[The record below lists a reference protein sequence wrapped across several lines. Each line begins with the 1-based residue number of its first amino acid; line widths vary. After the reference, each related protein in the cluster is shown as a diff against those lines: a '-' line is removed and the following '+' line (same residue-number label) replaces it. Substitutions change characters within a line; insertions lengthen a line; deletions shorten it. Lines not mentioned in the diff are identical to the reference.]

1 MRELLAERGNGAEA
15 TYRRSGWWGGAGV
28 LERYAETVRDHPDRA
43 ILWDSRGH
51 GLTNSELWGRAERFS
66 ADLRARGVEP
76 GHVVLIVLPNWVE
89 WQIAHLAIR
98 LMKAIPANAPIKTDA
113 TTLAHMINLVSAR
126 CVIGAE
132 AFASVDTRSVLEN
145 VAKAADHVVD
155 VLTISRSGKT
165 CWFAN
170 TETAPARKPEDPRL
184 DHLMFTSS
192 TTGLPKAVMHSCDGL
207 NAFHQTVV
215 ARFPIE
221 PDAAIFMGAPMGH
234 SIGAIHGGR
243 MSLYFGV
250 PLILQEEWN
259 PTEALR
265 IIEAHNCTL
274 TAAATPF
281 LKDLLDA
288 EPIGHD
294 PKLASLRYFLCGGA
308 QVPPVMLEMAEKEF
322 PRTFVTVLWG
332 MTEGGYITCA
342 PGVTPRAKLLNTVGR
357 PSDGLEIRIVD
368 ADRSDLGAGT
378 EGELWVRGP
387 AMFYGYFAQPDLTAS
402 LFDDQGFFSTGDLAT
417 VDADGY
423 VRITGRSKDLVIRGG
438 VNISPVPI
446 EDILSAHPR
455 VTTVAVVGYP
465 DERLGERIC
474 AVFGPGAEDLKL
486 ADVTAFC
493 GQKGLGKHHWP
504 EFVRHIPE
512 MPMTPAGK
520 IRKND
525 VRRWLAGQ
533 IAGSD
538 EDFRV
543 RLGDIDV
550 SYRRA
555 GSGAPCLLIH
565 GLAEDHG
572 SWAAVQ
578 DEIREYATY
587 AYDLRGHGAT
597 SLGDAQGTLEQL
609 GRDLIAFLEAVTGPA
624 ICVGFSLGGT
634 VVLWAAARRP
644 DLIPGAVVIGTSSK
658 VGRAAVGFFNER
670 IGQVQNDRAA
680 FERGLAGDTA
690 AQLARPRDDLDA
702 IVRRRLAAVG
712 AGSGYVNAARA
723 MIGLA
728 EHPLSA
734 DLAAI
739 TQPVTVIGG
748 AEDQFCPRKAAEM
761 ILSELP
767 HACYDE
773 IPHAGH
779 LMCLDQPAAYIA
791 AIRRALRRR
800 T

>member
-1 MRELLAERGNGAEA
+1 MRGLLTDCSNSAEA
-15 TYRRSGWWGGAGV
+15 AYRRAGWWGGAGV
-28 LERYAETVRDHPDRA
+28 LERYADTVRDYPDRT

-51 GLTNSELWGRAERFS
+51 GLTNRELWERSEIFS
-66 ADLRARGVEP
+66 SDLRARGVEP

-98 LMKAIPANAPIKTDA
+98 LLKAIPANAPIKTDA
-113 TTLAHMINLVSAR
+113 AILAHMINLVSAR

-132 AFASVDTRSVLEN
+132 AFSSVDTRSVLEN
-145 VAKAADHVVD
+145 AAKAADHVVD
-155 VLTISRSGKT
+155 VLTIGRSGKM
-165 CWFAN
+165 CWFTNA
-170 TETAPARKPEDPRL
+170 ETAPARKPDDPRL

-192 TTGLPKAVMHSCDGL
+192 TTGLPKAVMHSRDGL
-207 NAFHQTVV
+207 NAFHETVV

-221 PDAAIFMGAPMGH
+221 PGAAIFMGAPMGH

-243 MSLYFGV
+243 MSLYLGV

-265 IIEAHNCTL
+265 IIEAHNCAL

-288 EPIGHD
+288 EPVSDD

-308 QVPPVMLEMAEKEF
+308 QVPPVMLEMAEREF

-342 PGVTPRAKLLNTVGR
+342 PGVTPRDKLLTMVGR
-357 PSDGLEIRIVD
+357 PSDGLDIRIVD
-368 ADRSDLGAGT
+368 ADGRDVGAGA
-378 EGELWVRGP
+378 EGELRVRGP
-387 AMFYGYFAQPDLTAS
+387 AIFYGYFAQPDLTAA
-402 LFDDQGFFSTGDLAT
+402 LFDDQGYFSTGDIAT
-417 VDADGY
+417 VDGDGY

-446 EDILSAHPR
+446 EDLLSSHPR

-465 DERLGERIC
+465 DDRLGERIC
-474 AVFGPGAEDLKL
+474 AVFGPGAEDLAL

-493 GQKGLGKHHWP
+493 AEGGLGKHHWP
-504 EFVRHIPE
+504 EYVRHIPE

-525 VRRWLAGQ
+525 VRRWLGDLVA
-533 IAGSD
+533 AASAD
-538 EDFRV
+538 LRV

-550 SYRRA
+550 SYRRT
-555 GSGAPCLLIH
+555 GSGTPCVLIH
-565 GLAEDHG
+565 GLAEDHR

-578 DEIREYATY
+578 DEIGEYTTY

-609 GRDLIAFLEAVTGPA
+609 GQDPIAFLETVTGSA
-624 ICVGFSLGGT
+624 VCVGYSLGGT

-644 DLIPGAVVIGTSSK
+644 DLIPGVVVCGTSSR
-658 VGRAAVGFFNER
+658 VGRAAVGFFTER
-670 IGQVQNDRAA
+670 IEQVQTDRAA
-680 FERGLAGDTA
+680 FERGLASDTA
-690 AQLARPRDDLDA
+690 AQLARPAADLDS
-702 IVRRRLAAVG
+702 IVQRRLAAVG
-712 AGSGYVNAARA
+712 SGAGYVNAARA

-728 EHPLSA
+728 GHSLST

-739 TQPVTVIGG
+739 SQPVTVIGG
-748 AEDQFCPRKAAEM
+748 AEDQFCPRKAAELIM
-761 ILSELP
+761 SELP

-773 IPHAGH
+773 IAHAGH
-779 LMCLDQPAAYIA
+779 LMSLDRPAAYIA